1 MSVSGP
7 APGSPWWRT
16 LRRRLAGQS
25 ARPDA
30 AASGSEGAHS
40 TGSTHSTGSGQA
52 SSPQASS
59 GQALARQSRAWLEA
73 RTLVRAYYAGLLYLA
88 FADAAG
94 WEELAGR
101 SEAGLLWPVL
111 WMKATGVKAG
121 ALLVLAAHVGGA
133 LAAAVAPGRR
143 WCRVL
148 AALGLLQH
156 TALVYSAG
164 KIGHGLH
171 LWVLTSLVLVFLP
184 DGRAGGPPPGRRE
197 RQEFLNVFWTAH
209 ALVMLTYSMSG
220 LGKVLGALWQ
230 ASQGEVTAFHPQ
242 AMALHVADRLLETGG
257 QSPVGLWLVNNT
269 WAAWPMMLGAIY
281 LQFFAFWA
289 IFRPR
294 LLALWTAGLIL
305 FHLATYFTL
314 TIRFAPPVLLLALWG
329 LASPFASEKATAGK
343 MLAQMPLVGILARK
357 WARNEK

>member
-1 MSVSGP
+1 M
-7 APGSPWWRT
+7 
-16 LRRRLAGQS
+16 RRRLAGPS
-25 ARPDA
+25 DCHGTAD
-30 AASGSEGAHS
+30 EGAHS
-40 TGSTHSTGSGQA
+40 THPTGSTGSPQAGSGQA
-52 SSPQASS
+52 VT
-59 GQALARQSRAWLEA
+59 RQPRAWLEA
-73 RTLVRAYYAGLLYLA
+73 QTLVRAYYAGLLYLA

-94 WEELAGR
+94 WSELAGR

-111 WMKATGVKAG
+111 WMKATGVRAG

-133 LAAAVAPGRR
+133 LAGAVAPGQR
-143 WCRVL
+143 WCRAL
-148 AALGLLQH
+148 AAVGLLQH

-184 DGRAGGPPPGRRE
+184 DWRAGGPPPGRRE

-230 ASQGEVTAFHPQ
+230 ASQGQVTAFHPQ
-242 AMALHVADRLLETGG
+242 AMALHIADRLLETGG
-257 QSPVGLWLVNNT
+257 QSPVGLWLVDNT

-294 LLALWTAGLIL
+294 LLAIWTAGLIL

-329 LASPFASEKATAGK
+329 LASPFAPERPAAGK
-343 MLAQMPLVGILARK
+343 LLAQMPLVGILARK
-357 WARNEK
+357 RA